1 MNHSANQLPPPISK
15 EGLVGQRLTRENGQ
29 LQLMQAAMQQLQ
41 TEKDLAEL
49 QGRAERALDRTWEE
63 GGKRSLLLKDVK
75 IEAARVYNLLE
86 EANWT
91 QAELVAWSSGSGLQS
106 KTGQPT
112 NDPTPCPGLEK
123 YAVLPFTDGICM
135 RSDAELCIQIEHRD
149 GTRDYSSIS
158 PQESTRYYSLIL
170 KKLQT
175 IQSLDDCEML
185 DPR

>member
-1 MNHSANQLPPPISK
+1 MK
-15 EGLVGQRLTRENGQ
+15 EFQE
-29 LQLMQAAMQQLQ
+29 
-41 TEKDLAEL
+41 
-49 QGRAERALDRTWEE
+49 RAERALDRTWEE

-91 QAELVAWSSGSGLQS
+91 QAELVAWSSES

-112 NDPTPCPGLEK
+112 NDPTPRPGLEK

-135 RSDAELCIQIEHRD
+135 RSDAELCIQIERRD
-149 GTRDYSSIS
+149 GTRDYFSIS